1 MRTVM
6 YFDHKEAIYKV
17 QPLCRVE
24 KLLATVAES
33 MLFVFSAE
41 WRWNLRG
48 PYVIYNPILR
58 VILIFW

>member
-33 MLFVFSAE
+33 MLFVVE
-41 WRWNLRG
+41 LKG
-48 PYVIYNPILR
+48 PLCH
-58 VILIFW
+58 L